1 LIREAAKNVTTIRQG
16 PIGPFR
22 VRVSGG
28 FRGAVRALR
37 GKGAALGF
45 LAAGACLA
53 AFLPV
58 VWSGGALPTESVD
71 HFRPGRMNVHQA
83 EHLLEQGGDNV
94 AGCLAAGDPDR
105 STLERA
111 ELSRLFGILSR
122 SAVGRDVLSAA
133 ELRNVHICID
143 HDTKLLAYYFADM
156 RVVGLNSGL
165 SEGGRIVFLAHEL
178 AHVPQHPVYSDNR
191 YFPPRDLV
199 LLRRM
204 REASAEATAT
214 LIAWQLRQN
223 GYADAWNAKM
233 NTPYKDV
240 ALAFETA
247 FSAASGGDGGDG
259 QRELAA
265 ARAAF
270 DRWFKAEW
278 RLKVYD
284 RMTVAHLDRISGD
297 RMGLVAPKRRLTH
310 GFLQG
315 IATLHGGD
323 FLSGTDGQDLTDPY
337 YSGNLAPRLA
347 AQVARFSA
355 RALRRAEALAA
366 YPFGATPLTDVA
378 S

>member
-1 LIREAAKNVTTIRQG
+1 M
-16 PIGPFR
+16 
-22 VRVSGG
+22 
-28 FRGAVRALR
+28 
-37 GKGAALGF
+37 
-45 LAAGACLA
+45 
-53 AFLPV
+53 
-58 VWSGGALPTESVD
+58 D
-71 HFRPGRMNVHQA
+71 VHQA

-94 AGCLAAGDPDR
+94 AGCLPAGTSDR
-105 STLERA
+105 STRERA
-111 ELSRLFGILSR
+111 ELSRVFGILSR
-122 SAVGRDVLSAA
+122 SAVGREILSAA

-156 RVVGLNSGL
+156 RVVGLSSGL
-165 SEGGRIVFLAHEL
+165 SQGGRIVFLAHEL

-191 YFPPRDLV
+191 YFSPGDLV

-204 REASAEATAT
+204 REAGAEAAAT

-223 GYADAWNAKM
+223 GYAEAWDAKM
-233 NTPYKDV
+233 NSPYKDV

-247 FSAASGGDGGDG
+247 FSAATGGRGGDE

-265 ARAAF
+265 TRAAF
-270 DRWFKAEW
+270 DRWFQAPW

-284 RMTVAHLDRISGD
+284 RMTVAHLERISGD
-297 RMGLVAPKRRLTH
+297 RMGLVAPRRRLTH
-310 GFLQG
+310 GFLRG
-315 IATLHGGD
+315 IARLHRRD
-323 FLSGTDGQDLTDPY
+323 FLSEPSGHDLTDRY

-355 RALRRAEALAA
+355 RALRGSEALAF